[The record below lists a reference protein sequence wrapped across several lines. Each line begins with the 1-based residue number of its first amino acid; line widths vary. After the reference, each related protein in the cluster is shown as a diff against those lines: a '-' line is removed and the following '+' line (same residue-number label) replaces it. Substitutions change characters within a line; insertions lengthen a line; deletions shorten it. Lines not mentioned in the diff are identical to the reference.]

1 MMTTRHTRQ
10 TALSAPSRK
19 GGFTIFFAM
28 LVAALS
34 LSVGLAIYD
43 LTAREI
49 DLSSTATKSQY
60 ALYAADTGAE
70 CALYWD
76 SKYNGTNSAFGTSTS
91 PGSSW
96 AGGGINCGTVDV
108 TTAPPPTQDQSRYAE
123 CSGNPGTA
131 WCISSTA
138 SAATTTFGINATAGQ
153 PCAVVQVAKRTI
165 SNVLY
170 TTVISRGYNTCATGA
185 LRIERTLQV
194 NY

>member
-1 MMTTRHTRQ
+1 
-10 TALSAPSRK
+10 
-19 GGFTIFFAM
+19 M

-49 DLSSTATKSQY
+49 DLSSTATQSQY

-76 SKYNGTNSAFGTSTS
+76 SKAPALNGVTSAFGTSTP

-96 AGGGINCGTVDV
+96 PASGVLCSSNSSGVSLDV
-108 TTAPPPTQDQSRYAE
+108 TTLPPPSQDLARYPE
-123 CSGNPGTA
+123 CTGNSGTA
-131 WCISSTA
+131 WCIGSSA
-138 SAATTTFGINATAGQ
+138 SAATTTFSITSPTQ
-153 PCAVVQVAKRTI
+153 PYCAVVQVSKRTVGGI
-165 SNVLY
+165 LF
-170 TTVISRGYNTCATGA
+170 TTINSRGYNTCAVGTPV
-185 LRIERTLQV
+185 RVERQLQV

>member
-1 MMTTRHTRQ
+1 MHKR
-10 TALSAPSRK
+10 
-19 GGFTIFFAM
+19 GFTIFFAM

-49 DLSSTATKSQY
+49 DLSSTATQSQY
-60 ALYAADTGAE
+60 ALYAADTGSE

-76 SKYNGTNSAFGTSTS
+76 SKYNTSNSAFGTSTP

-96 AGGGINCGTVDV
+96 PASGILCNTVDIA
-108 TTAPPPTQDQSRYAE
+108 TKPPPSQDTSRYPE
-123 CSGNPGTA
+123 CTGNPGTV

-138 SAATTTFGINATAGQ
+138 STATTTFSVAPTSGQ
-153 PCAVVQVAKRTI
+153 PCAVVQVAKRTVGGI
-165 SNVLY
+165 LY
-170 TTVISRGYNTCATGA
+170 TTVISRGYNTCVSGA
-185 LRIERTLQV
+185 PVRVERALQI